1 MDNKIIINIGRQ
13 VCAGGLEIG
22 RLLAKE
28 FQAKY
33 YDRELLNLAAKES
46 GFSEEFFKQ
55 SDERKGF
62 LRSFL
67 HLPYS
72 NNWGGGSNFYQ
83 SNFSQESL
91 FKFQSDAIIKAAQ
104 EGSCVFVGRC
114 ADYVLRDFPNVVNV
128 FITASFE
135 ARAQLFM
142 KEKQVSYEEAVKRI
156 QHVEN
161 RRASYYNYYTGKH
174 WGRADSYDLCIDS
187 SAIGAAETACLI
199 AEFVKKKLNLS
210 PLTSHH
216 SPL

>member
-1 MDNKIIINIGRQ
+1 MDKIIINVGRQ

-22 RLLAKE
+22 KLLADE

-62 LRSFL
+62 FRSFL
-67 HLPYS
+67 HLPFGNS
-72 NNWGGGSNFYQ
+72 WGGGSDFYQ
-83 SNFSQESL
+83 NNFSQESL

-104 EGSCVFVGRC
+104 ESSCVFVGRC

-128 FITASFE
+128 FITASLE
-135 ARAQLFM
+135 SRAQLFM
-142 KEKQVSYEEAVKRI
+142 KEKSVSMEEAIRRI
-156 QHVEN
+156 QHIES

-174 WGRADSYDLCIDS
+174 WGQADSYDLCIDS
-187 SAIGAAETACLI
+187 SAIGSAATARLI
-199 AEFVKKKLNLS
+199 AEFVRKKLNLNS
-210 PLTSHH
+210 
-216 SPL
+216 